1 MSTAAMVSIGELS
14 KASVLAALYNA
25 SAPVGVG
32 FVEAI
37 TGPAVMDT
45 ASAQNY
51 IDQRKG
57 SLKFDYVYG
66 RPIKVDLTGDSFD
79 PRLYDCRNG
88 GVGVARHIVEKLRK
102 SNEVSSS
109 YARMIH
115 MTNLMSALYDTR
127 EGVSSRSYEGTAA
140 LFMMREFR
148 TEKVEPDLNLADLPE
163 SPGFETGDDHLR
175 WSADEAIKYYDE
187 DPDLAA
193 VVFVE
198 LVKLHKDTAWIAT
211 HEWTAAILARGYASK
226 TDMLHAMKGFNV

>member
-88 GVGVARHIVEKLRK
+88 GVGAARHIVEKLRK

-127 EGVSSRSYEGTAA
+127 EGVSSRSYEDVAA
-140 LFMMREFR
+140 REFR
-148 TEKVEPDLNLADLPE
+148 TVKVEPDLNLTDLPE
-163 SPGFETGDDHLR
+163 PPAFETGVDHLC
-175 WSADEAIKYYDE
+175 WSADEAVRYYDA
-187 DPDLAA
+187 DPNLSIA
-193 VVFVE
+193 VFVE

-211 HEWTAAILARGYASK
+211 HEWTALILARGSASK
-226 TDMLHAMKGFNV
+226 VDALNAMKGFNV

>member
-1 MSTAAMVSIGELS
+1 MVSIGELS

-79 PRLYDCRNG
+79 PRLYDRRNG
-88 GVGVARHIVEKLRK
+88 GVGIARRIVEKLRK

-109 YARMIH
+109 YTHAIH
-115 MTNLMSALYDTR
+115 NANLMSALCDTQGGIS
-127 EGVSSRSYEGTAA
+127 GVAA

-148 TEKVEPDLNLADLPE
+148 TMKVEPDLNLADLPE
-163 SPGFETGDDHLR
+163 PPRFEAGVDHLR
-175 WSADEAIKYYDE
+175 WSADEAIKYYDV
-187 DPDLAA
+187 DPDLSI

>member
-1 MSTAAMVSIGELS
+1 MSTDVMIQIGNLS
-14 KASVLAALYNA
+14 KASILASLYNA
-25 SAPVGVG
+25 SSPIGVG
-32 FVEAI
+32 FVGAI
-37 TGPAVMDT
+37 NGPVTMDDV
-45 ASAQNY
+45 SARDY
-51 IDQRKG
+51 INQRG
-57 SLKFDYVYG
+57 GNLKFDYVYG

-127 EGVSSRSYEGTAA
+127 EGVSSRSYEGAAA

>member
-1 MSTAAMVSIGELS
+1 MSTDVMIQIGNLS
-14 KASVLAALYNA
+14 KASILASLYNA
-25 SAPVGVG
+25 SSPIGVG
-32 FVEAI
+32 FVGAI
-37 TGPAVMDT
+37 SGPVTMDDV
-45 ASAQNY
+45 SARDY
-51 IDQRKG
+51 INQRG
-57 SLKFDYVYG
+57 GNLKFDYVYG
-66 RPIKVDLTGDSFD
+66 RPIKVDLTGGSFD
-79 PRLYDCRNG
+79 PRLYDRRNG
-88 GVGVARHIVEKLRK
+88 GVGVARRIVEKLRK

-109 YARMIH
+109 YTHTIH
-115 MTNLMSALYDTR
+115 IANLMSACDTQ
-127 EGVSSRSYEGTAA
+127 GGISGAAA

>member
-79 PRLYDCRNG
+79 PRLYDRRNG
-88 GVGVARHIVEKLRK
+88 GVGIARRIVEKLRK

-109 YARMIH
+109 YTHAIH
-115 MTNLMSALYDTR
+115 NANLMSALCDTQGGIS
-127 EGVSSRSYEGTAA
+127 GVAA

-148 TEKVEPDLNLADLPE
+148 TMKVEPDLNLADLPE
-163 SPGFETGDDHLR
+163 PPRFEAGVDHLR
-175 WSADEAIKYYDE
+175 WSADEAIKYYDV
-187 DPDLAA
+187 DPDLSI

-211 HEWTAAILARGYASK
+211 HEWTASILARGSASK
-226 TDMLHAMKGFNV
+226 VSALNAMKGFNV